1 MPLPPPVDLGPPK
14 TPQEIEADDLRIRR
28 SNLGGDDLITKVV
41 FFVILIAAGVW
52 IAHAWMVSHT
62 MVPHV

>member
-1 MPLPPPVDLGPPK
+1 VDLGPPK

-41 FFVILIAAGVW
+41 FVVVLIVLGAWFVHAW
-52 IAHAWMVSHT
+52 IAGHAT
-62 MVPHV
+62 TAPH